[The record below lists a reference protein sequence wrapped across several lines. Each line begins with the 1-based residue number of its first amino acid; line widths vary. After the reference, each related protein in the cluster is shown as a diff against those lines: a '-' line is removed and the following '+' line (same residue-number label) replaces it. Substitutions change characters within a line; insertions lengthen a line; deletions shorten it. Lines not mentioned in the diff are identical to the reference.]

1 VHRLPEVPLSEKSEP
16 AAGSTSSSA
25 PGAASESSGGG
36 GGVPVSSGGE
46 GGNEGSTAAGAAATS
61 SGGGKEERGWGWLAG
76 VGAMTCTGL
85 VVLQGQLIPARGCVL
100 SVKCVCVLFLNA
112 CVFCRSVCQ
121 SVCVCYI
128 GSVLWA
134 FFGYEV
140 G

>member
-1 VHRLPEVPLSEKSEP
+1 MPLSEKSEP

-61 SGGGKEERGWGWLAG
+61 SGGGQGGKG